1 VTCPLITTDR
11 AISLNPNSALALT
24 NAGWLKTYLG
34 LTEIAIPDFEQ
45 AKRLS
50 PRDPGLYRLN
60 TGLCCA
66 LILKGDFNAA
76 IEAAREAI
84 MDNPNYVQAQRAL
97 AAALALVGQV
107 EDAQR
112 VVENMLRLDESLTV
126 SSYASKSSLRFSGKF
141 DQFLEGLRIAGLP
154 E

>member
-1 VTCPLITTDR
+1 MPR
-11 AISLNPNSALALT
+11 PNSSPLHSPSAKETDHDNRTITDIAAQTNLLAL
-24 NAGWLKTYLG
+24 
-34 LTEIAIPDFEQ
+34 
-45 AKRLS
+45 
-50 PRDPGLYRLN
+50 
-60 TGLCCA
+60 
-66 LILKGDFNAA
+66 NAA

-112 VVENMLRLDESLTV
+112 VVENMLRLDASLTV